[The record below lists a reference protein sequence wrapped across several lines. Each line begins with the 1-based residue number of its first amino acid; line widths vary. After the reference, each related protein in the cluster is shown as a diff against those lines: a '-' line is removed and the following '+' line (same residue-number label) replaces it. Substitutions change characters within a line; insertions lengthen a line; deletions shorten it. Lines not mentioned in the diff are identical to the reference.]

1 MTAGSEDT
9 VRAVRRNDRIVDG
22 TQKSAFR
29 RATGVLT
36 SRSQGRAD
44 FECRIANVNS
54 PTSERKLN
62 ATWLNIYRGNSR
74 YCFRVKEAREASAT
88 KPTPT

>member
-54 PTSERKLN
+54 PKSEK
-62 ATWLNIYRGNSR
+62 
-74 YCFRVKEAREASAT
+74 VKRNVA
-88 KPTPT
+88 